1 MFSLENLILGVIIS
15 TPIAIFALK
24 KKHLTKGGVIV
35 AFVIGTLI
43 IALGG
48 KTWFILIATFLLS
61 SSLITKYKA
70 NLKEAF
76 NEKFQKGGTRDGMQV
91 LANGLVPAIFAVI
104 EGFVG
109 LDIFFFA
116 YIGAVATVTADT
128 WATEIGVLNKTP
140 PRLIT
145 TLKAVEPGTSGGV
158 SKLGTLATILAGTTI
173 GITAIAFRSIA
184 FLMTGAH
191 ISLLYMSSFLIVSI
205 LAGLVGSFTDS
216 LLGAT
221 IQGIYYC
228 DYCKKETE
236 KKIHSCG
243 HKTRKI
249 RGYTWLD
256 NDMVNLIS
264 ALVGAFFSMCLYFYI
279 LFPLF

>member
-1 MFSLENLILGVIIS
+1 MIIS
-15 TPIAIFALK
+15 TPIAVFALK
-24 KKHLTKGGVIV
+24 KKHLTKGGVAV

-43 IALGG
+43 IAFGG
-48 KTWFILIATFLLS
+48 KTWFVLIATFLLS

-91 LANGLVPAIFAVI
+91 LANGLVPTIFAVI
-104 EGFVG
+104 EGFIG
-109 LDIFFFA
+109 LDLFFFA

-145 TLKAVEPGTSGGV
+145 TFKEVEPGTSGGV
-158 SKLGTLATILAGTTI
+158 SRLGTLATILAGATI
-173 GITAIAFRSIA
+173 GITAIVFRSIA
-184 FLMTGAH
+184 FLMSG
-191 ISLLYMSSFLIVSI
+191 IQPNLIYIGSFLIVGVLS
-205 LAGLVGSFTDS
+205 GLIGSFTDS

-228 DYCKKETE
+228 DHCKKETE
-236 KKIHSCG
+236 KKIHDCG
-243 HKTRKI
+243 YKTRKL

-256 NDMVNLIS
+256 NDVVNLIS
-264 ALVGAFFSMCLYFYI
+264 AFVGAFFSIALYLYI
-279 LFPLF
+279 LLPLF

>member
-1 MFSLENLILGVIIS
+1 LFSLENLILGVIIS

-35 AFVIGTLI
+35 AFMIGTLI
-43 IALGG
+43 IAFGG
-48 KTWFILIATFLLS
+48 KTWFVLIATFLLS

-109 LDIFFFA
+109 LDLFFFA

-145 TLKAVEPGTSGGV
+145 TLKVVEPGTSGGV
-158 SKLGTLATILAGTTI
+158 SKLGTLATILAGATI
-173 GITAIAFRSIA
+173 GITAIMFRSIA

-221 IQGIYYC
+221 VQGIYYC
-228 DYCKKETE
+228 DYCNKETE

-264 ALVGAFFSMCLYFYI
+264 ALVGAFFSMGLYFYI

>member
-1 MFSLENLILGVIIS
+1 MIIS
-15 TPIAIFALK
+15 APIAVFALK
-24 KKHLTKGGVIV
+24 KKHLTKGGVFV

-43 IALGG
+43 IAFGG
-48 KTWFILIATFLLS
+48 KTWFVLIATFLLS

-91 LANGLVPAIFAVI
+91 LANGLVPTIFAII

-109 LDIFFFA
+109 LDLLFFA

-145 TLKAVEPGTSGGV
+145 SLKKVEPGTSGGV
-158 SKLGTLATILAGTTI
+158 SSLGTMATILAGATI
-173 GITAIAFRSIA
+173 GITAIIFRSIA
-184 FLMTGAH
+184 LLITGSQPSLFYFL
-191 ISLLYMSSFLIVSI
+191 SFLIVGI
-205 LAGLVGSFTDS
+205 LSGLIGSFTDS

-221 IQGIYYC
+221 VQGIYYC
-228 DYCKKETE
+228 EYCKKETE
-236 KKIHSCG
+236 KKIHGCG
-243 HKTRKI
+243 HKTKKI
-249 RGYTWLD
+249 RGYAWLD
-256 NDMVNLIS
+256 NDVVNLIS
-264 ALVGAFFSMCLYFYI
+264 AFVGAIFSMILYLY
-279 LFPLF
+279 LLLPLFT